1 MCRESEYAVVPYL
14 FVSGEQQ
21 GGFMQTKAQT
31 KEKNYERGARIA
43 DRRKALGLSQDELA
57 HRIGIGRQS
66 LSAIENGGSFRA
78 QTLDSL
84 AVELEVSADFIMYGA
99 GSTKA
104 ELVTEAVKVLSDMDE
119 MQLRQCVAMMK
130 AMMSV

>member
-1 MCRESEYAVVPYL
+1 MRLFVCRESEYAVVPYL
-14 FVSGEQQ
+14 FVSGERQ

-66 LSAIENGGSFRA
+66 LSAIE
-78 QTLDSL
+78 
-84 AVELEVSADFIMYGA
+84 
-99 GSTKA
+99 
-104 ELVTEAVKVLSDMDE
+104 TEALSGHRRLTAWRWS
-119 MQLRQCVAMMK
+119 LRYLQTSSCMEQEVRRLSSLQK
-130 AMMSV
+130 Q